1 MNKRA
6 IAALTAIV
14 LAAVGVIFLINYAGA
29 ANDRAYAGAK
39 LESVLQVTEPIA
51 ANTKAADIAA
61 KVESIQ
67 LPHSAVAKGA
77 ISNLTEVS
85 GLLTTTELEPG
96 EQLLLSRFAAT
107 GAEKETKE
115 EAKSDLPKGSQEI
128 TIPMGSARA
137 VGDSLKVGDTVGIIA
152 SYQTREGDGV
162 TQLIRNRVL
171 VLKVARP
178 AVKADG
184 QADDNATQ
192 MITLAVTTRDAG
204 KIVNALE
211 FGKVWLT
218 KQNKATASGHGG
230 SISRDDVT
238 K

>member
-6 IAALTAIV
+6 IAALAAIV

-39 LESVLQVTEPIA
+39 LESVLQVTEPIP
-51 ANTKAADIAA
+51 ANTNAGDVAP
-61 KVESIQ
+61 KVESIK

-77 ISNLTEVS
+77 ISSLKEVS

-96 EQLLLSRFAAT
+96 EQLLLSRFAAK

-115 EAKSDLPKGSQEI
+115 AKSDIPKGSQEI
-128 TIPMGSARA
+128 TVPLGSARA
-137 VGDSLKVGDTVGIIA
+137 VGDTVKVGDTVGVIA
-152 SYQTREGDGV
+152 SYQTKEGDGV
-162 TQLIRNRVL
+162 TQVISNRVL
-171 VLKVARP
+171 VLKVVGP
-178 AVKADG
+178 GVKWDGGAAD
-184 QADDNATQ
+184 NVTQ
-192 MITLAVTTRDAG
+192 MITLAVRTRDAG

-218 KQNKATASGHGG
+218 KQNKDTESGHGG